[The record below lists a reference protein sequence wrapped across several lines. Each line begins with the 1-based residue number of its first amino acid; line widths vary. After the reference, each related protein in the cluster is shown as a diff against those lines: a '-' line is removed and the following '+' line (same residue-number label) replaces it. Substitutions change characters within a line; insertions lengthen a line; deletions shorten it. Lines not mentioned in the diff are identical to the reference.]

1 MKPSKVPVPRLTNNP
16 YDWICI
22 GIGKL
27 IVVIT
32 LGWSLIEKKFKK
44 KEKKEAP
51 VIRMKTDYDIMMDES
66 ESFYTQD

>member
-1 MKPSKVPVPRLTNNP
+1 MKPSPVPKPRLTNSP

-22 GIGKL
+22 VVGKV